1 LNTIARGPLADEE
14 LAVAW
19 MRMMG
24 AESVDYHRE
33 TIIERGDDHP
43 GTALDYYA
51 SRGETPL
58 AWGGSGAASL
68 GLFGAVDNS
77 SYDALYGP
85 GGATDPTSGERLVS
99 AKRPGM
105 ELVIAAHKSVA
116 ELGVLGRA
124 EDMHAIMDAERDA
137 TLAYLDE
144 MTKERGG
151 RRGVAAIPT
160 ETTGLVY
167 SHARHATTRAGDPGP
182 HDHVLIANVIE
193 MRDERG
199 GTKAPDT
206 TLWRE
211 HLHAATMVGRL
222 ASAKVAVDLGY
233 GIEADGG
240 PTGKL
245 GHWKI
250 AGIPDA
256 ALAVH
261 SKRAAEINQAVSA
274 RGFSTYQARAVAAR
288 ETRKQ
293 KRHSAVDDL
302 VPMWRGELDAAG
314 FAPRQLEADIARAGI
329 EYQRSRP
336 TRRMAP
342 RELSALAA
350 DVLGPEGTLSE
361 RKVFSRRDV
370 IVAIAPHLYGRSPA
384 ELDRVVSRV
393 LRDPEAIALLG
404 VPRATERAYSTA
416 TVLAA
421 ERSVEHAVA
430 RGIRATNA
438 ASVTNEVAD
447 GALARQG
454 RALGGPLR
462 GAHLRGVHLTDGQM
476 NAVKGITTSG
486 RGVELVVGVA
496 GSGKTTVMAAVRDAF
511 EAGGYVVVGTS
522 TSGQAARTLGREAG
536 IAESRT
542 LASLRWRIE
551 HERVALS
558 PRHVVVLDEAGMA
571 ADRDIAFL
579 LDEARLAGS
588 KVVLVGDDRQLG
600 AVGVGGALGALIERH
615 GGAVHALEQNVRQQN
630 HAEREALAHLRA
642 GDVSRAVEF
651 YATSG
656 RVVVAPGREGAL
668 KEMVE
673 AWSVD
678 VAAGKD
684 TAMFAWRR
692 ANVAEL
698 NRLAREK
705 MAAEGRLGGPEIE
718 VRGGARY
725 AAGDRIVTLAPG
737 RDGTVVTSERGL
749 VFLVDQ
755 EAERLVAK
763 MDDGREQVFE
773 RDEIGATQLAYGYA
787 TTVHRSQGAT
797 TGRAHVYEDGGG
809 RELAYV
815 AMSRAKEHTHV
826 YVAADDL
833 DVARE
838 DLLRAWQRERRWRWA
853 IDTGTPE
860 INGPEINGPE
870 INGPEING
878 QEVEAREPASLRRQ
892 ALVAER
898 ATYKAAFPMDRTEE
912 RRQATS
918 ERAAAVRQLDRLHL
932 DQGRTS
938 GGELGQVAGELSAAR
953 LHRLANERAAH
964 DKDLSRKFRRGARH
978 LAEAAARRERVAEE
992 KVVGLFASEERRLT
1006 DALDVAERNLAALV
1020 EKDAERGRWL
1030 EKHPEVPGRLREI
1043 GAEISGIDK
1052 EMEHERRAVVKELY
1066 PAPERAR
1073 TQGRSPSHDYSHDI
1087 EPPDLDFGLGL

>member
-1 LNTIARGPLADEE
+1 
-14 LAVAW
+14 

-33 TIIERGDDHP
+33 TIIERGDDHR
-43 GTALDYYA
+43 GAALDYYA

-68 GLFGAVDNS
+68 GLFGAVDNP
-77 SYDALYGP
+77 SYDAVFGP
-85 GGATDPTSGERLVS
+85 GGATDPTTGERLVS

-144 MTKERGG
+144 LTKERGG
-151 RRGVAAIPT
+151 RRGVAAVPT
-160 ETTGLVY
+160 ATSGLVY
-167 SHARHATTRAGDPGP
+167 ATARHATTRAGDPGP
-182 HDHVLIANVIE
+182 HDHVLIANVVQ

-250 AGIPDA
+250 KGIPDA

-261 SKRAAEINQAVSA
+261 SKRAAEINQAVSE
-274 RGFSTYQARAVAAR
+274 RGFSTYGARAVAAR

-314 FAPRQLEADIARAGI
+314 FAPRQLEADIERAGL
-329 EYQRSRP
+329 EYQRSHP
-336 TRRMAP
+336 ARRLSP

-350 DVLGPEGTLSE
+350 DVLGPEGTLSA

-370 IVAIAPHLYGRSPA
+370 IVALAPHLYGRSPA

-393 LRDPEAIALLG
+393 LRDPEAITLVG

-430 RGIRATNA
+430 RGIRATTA
-438 ASVTNEVAD
+438 ALVTKEVAD
-447 GALARQG
+447 AALARQG
-454 RALGGPLR
+454 QALGGPLG
-462 GAHLRGVHLTDGQM
+462 GAHLTEGQA

-579 LDEARLAGS
+579 LDEARLAGA

-615 GGAVHALEQNVRQQN
+615 GGAVHTLEHNVRQQN

-656 RVVVAPGREGAL
+656 AVVTAPGRDAAL

-673 AWSVD
+673 AWSAD

-705 MAAEGRLGGPEIE
+705 MAAEGRLGGPELE
-718 VRGGARY
+718 ARGGARY

-755 EAERLVAK
+755 EAQRLVAK

-773 RDEIGATQLAYGYA
+773 RDEIGATQLAHGYA

-838 DLLRAWQRERRWRWA
+838 DLGRAWQRERRWSWA

-860 INGPEINGPE
+860 INGPEINGK
-870 INGPEING
+870 
-878 QEVEAREPASLRRQ
+878 EVEAREPASLRRR

-898 ATYKAAFPMDRTEE
+898 ATYKAAFPVDLSEE

-918 ERAAAVRQLDRLHL
+918 ERAAAVRQLERLRL
-932 DQGRTS
+932 DQGRTA
-938 GGELGQVAGELSAAR
+938 GGELGQVAGELSVAR

-978 LAEAAARRERVAEE
+978 LAEAAAHKERAAEERVA
-992 KVVGLFASEERRLT
+992 GLFAAEERRLAE
-1006 DALDVAERNLAALV
+1006 ALDRADRKLGALV

-1052 EMEHERRAVVKELY
+1052 EMDRARRAVVKELY
-1066 PAPERAR
+1066 PAPERSR
-1073 TQGRSPSHDYSHDI
+1073 TQGRSPSHDYSRDI

>member
-1 LNTIARGPLADEE
+1 
-14 LAVAW
+14 

-43 GTALDYYA
+43 GAALDYYA

-68 GLFGAVDNS
+68 GLLGAVDNS

-144 MTKERGG
+144 LTKERGG
-151 RRGVAAIPT
+151 RRGVAATPT

-182 HDHVLIANVIE
+182 HDHVLIANVVE

-233 GIEADGG
+233 GIEADAG

-250 AGIPDA
+250 KGIPDA

-261 SKRAAEINQAVSA
+261 SKRSAEINQAVA
-274 RGFSTYQARAVAAR
+274 ERGFSTYGARAVAAR

-293 KRHSAVDDL
+293 KRHSAVDDP

-314 FAPRQLEADIARAGI
+314 FAPRQLENDIEQAGV
-329 EYQRSRP
+329 EYQRIRP
-336 TRRMAP
+336 RALSS

-370 IVAIAPHLYGRSPA
+370 IVALAPHLYGRSPA

-393 LRDPEAIALLG
+393 LRDPEAITLVG
-404 VPRATERAYSTA
+404 VPRASERAYSTA

-421 ERSVEHAVA
+421 ECSVEHAVA
-430 RGIRATNA
+430 RGIMAKGA

-447 GALARQG
+447 GALARQ
-454 RALGGPLR
+454 RQALGGPLR
-462 GAHLRGVHLTDGQM
+462 GAHLTEGQA

-542 LASLRWRIE
+542 LASLRWQIE
-551 HERVALS
+551 HDRVALS

-615 GGAVHALEQNVRQQN
+615 GGAVHALEHNVRQQN
-630 HAEREALAHLRA
+630 HAEREALTHLRA

-656 RVVVAPGREGAL
+656 RVVTAPGREGAL

-673 AWSVD
+673 AWSAD

-705 MAAEGRLGGPEIE
+705 MAAEGRLGGPQIE
-718 VRGGARY
+718 ARGGARY

-737 RDGTVVTSERGL
+737 RDGKVVTSERGL

-755 EAERLVAK
+755 EAQRLVAK

-773 RDEIGATQLAYGYA
+773 RDQIGATQLAHGYA

-838 DLLRAWQRERRWRWA
+838 DLGRAWQRERRWRWA

-860 INGPEINGPE
+860 ING
-870 INGPEING
+870 
-878 QEVEAREPASLRRQ
+878 QEVQAREPASLRRRS
-892 ALVAER
+892 LVAER
-898 ATYKAAFPMDRTEE
+898 ATYKAGFPVDLTEE
-912 RRQATS
+912 LRQATS
-918 ERAAAVRQLDRLHL
+918 ERTAALRQLDRLRL
-932 DQGRTS
+932 DQGRTA

-953 LHRLANERAAH
+953 QHRLANERAAH

-978 LAEAAARRERVAEE
+978 FAEAAAHKERAAEE
-992 KVVGLFASEERRLT
+992 KVAGLFASEERRLT
-1006 DALDVAERNLAALV
+1006 EALDVAERKLGALV
-1020 EKDAERGRWL
+1020 EKDAERGRWI

-1043 GAEISGIDK
+1043 GIEISGIDK
-1052 EMEHERRAVVKELY
+1052 VMDRARRGVIKELY
-1066 PAPERAR
+1066 PAPERSR

>member
-1 LNTIARGPLADEE
+1 
-14 LAVAW
+14 VAW

-33 TIIERGDDHP
+33 TIIERGDDHR
-43 GTALDYYA
+43 GAALDYYA

-68 GLFGAVDNS
+68 GLLGAVDNS
-77 SYDALYGP
+77 SYDALFGP
-85 GGATDPTSGERLVS
+85 GGATDPVTGERLVS

-144 MTKERGG
+144 LTKERGG
-151 RRGVAAIPT
+151 RRGVAAVAT

-167 SHARHATTRAGDPGP
+167 ATARHATTRAGDPGP
-182 HDHVLIANVIE
+182 HDHVLIANVIQ
-193 MRDERG
+193 MRDAKG

-261 SKRAAEINQAVSA
+261 SKRSAEINQAVSE

-314 FAPRQLEADIARAGI
+314 FAPRQLEADIAWAGV

-336 TRRMAP
+336 RALSS

-393 LRDPEAIALLG
+393 MRDPEAIALLG

-430 RGIRATNA
+430 RGIRAKGA

-447 GALARQG
+447 GALARQ
-454 RALGGPLR
+454 RQALGGPLR
-462 GAHLRGVHLTDGQM
+462 GVHLTEGQA

-542 LASLRWRIE
+542 LASLRWQIE

-579 LDEARLAGS
+579 LDEARLAGA

-615 GGAVHALEQNVRQQN
+615 GGAVHTLEHNVRQHN
-630 HAEREALAHLRA
+630 HAERQALAELRA

-651 YATSG
+651 YVTSG
-656 RVVVAPGREGAL
+656 RVVTAPAREAAL

-673 AWSVD
+673 AWSAD

-705 MAAEGRLGGPEIE
+705 MAAEGRLGGPQIGA
-718 VRGGARY
+718 RGGARY

-737 RDGTVVTSERGL
+737 RDGKVVTSERGL

-773 RDEIGATQLAYGYA
+773 RDQIGAMQLAYGYA

-838 DLLRAWQRERRWRWA
+838 DLVRAWQRERRWTWA

-860 INGPEINGPE
+860 ITGK
-870 INGPEING
+870 
-878 QEVEAREPASLRRQ
+878 EVEVREPASLRRQ

-898 ATYKAAFPMDRTEE
+898 ATYKAAFPVDLSEE
-912 RRQATS
+912 LRQATS
-918 ERAAAVRQLDRLHL
+918 ARAAALRQLERLRI

-938 GGELGQVAGELSAAR
+938 DGELGQAAGELFATR
-953 LHRLANERAAH
+953 QHRLANDRAAH

-978 LAEAAARRERVAEE
+978 FAEAAAHKERAAEE
-992 KVVGLFASEERRLT
+992 KVAGLFASEERRLT
-1006 DALDVAERNLAALV
+1006 DALEVADRKLGALV
-1020 EKDAERGRWL
+1020 EKDAERGRWI

-1052 EMEHERRAVVKELY
+1052 EMDRARRAVVKELY
-1066 PAPERAR
+1066 PAPERSR
-1073 TQGRSPSHDYSHDI
+1073 SQGRSPSHDYSRDI

>member
-1 LNTIARGPLADEE
+1 LNTIARGSLADEE

-33 TIIERGDDHP
+33 TIIERGDDHR
-43 GTALDYYA
+43 GAALDYYA

-68 GLFGAVDNS
+68 GLLGAVDNP

-85 GGATDPTSGERLVS
+85 GGATDPTSGQRLVS

-116 ELGVLGRA
+116 ELGVLARA

-144 MTKERGG
+144 LTKERGG
-151 RRGVAAIPT
+151 RRGVAAVPT

-167 SHARHATTRAGDPGP
+167 STARHATTRAGDPGP
-182 HDHVLIANVIE
+182 HDHVLIANVIQ

-250 AGIPDA
+250 KGIPDA

-261 SKRAAEINQAVSA
+261 SKRSAEINQATHD
-274 RGFSTYQARAVAAR
+274 RGFSTYQARQIAAR

-293 KRHSAVDDL
+293 KRHSAVDAL

-314 FAPRQLEADIARAGI
+314 FAPRQLGNDIERAGL

-336 TRRMAP
+336 ARRLSP

-350 DVLGPEGTLSE
+350 DVLGPEGTLSA

-370 IVAIAPHLYGRSPA
+370 IVAIAPHLYGRAPA

-430 RGIRATNA
+430 RGIRAKGA

-447 GALARQG
+447 AALARQG
-454 RALGGPLR
+454 RALGGPLS
-462 GAHLRGVHLTDGQM
+462 GAHLSGVHLTEGQT

-542 LASLRWRIE
+542 LASLRWQIE
-551 HERVALS
+551 HDRVVLS

-615 GGAVHALEQNVRQQN
+615 GGAVHTLEHNVRQQN
-630 HAEREALAHLRA
+630 HAEREALAELRA
-642 GDVSRAVEF
+642 GDVQRAVEF

-656 RVVVAPGREGAL
+656 RVVTAPGREGAL

-673 AWSVD
+673 AWSAD
-678 VAAGKD
+678 VGVGKE

-705 MAAEGRLGGPEIE
+705 MAAEGRLGGAEIE
-718 VRGGARY
+718 ARGGARY

-737 RDGTVVTSERGL
+737 RDGKVVTSERGL

-755 EAERLVAK
+755 EAQRLVAK

-833 DVARE
+833 DQARE
-838 DLLRAWQRERRWRWA
+838 DLVRAWQRERRWTWA
-853 IDTGTPE
+853 IDTGTP
-860 INGPEINGPE
+860 GM
-870 INGPEING
+870 
-878 QEVEAREPASLRRQ
+878 EVEAREPASLRRQ

-898 ATYKAAFPMDRTEE
+898 ATYKAAFPVDLSEE
-912 RRQATS
+912 LRQATS
-918 ERAAAVRQLDRLHL
+918 ARAAAARQLDRLRL
-932 DQGRTS
+932 DQGRTA

-953 LHRLANERAAH
+953 QHRLANERAAH

-978 LAEAAARRERVAEE
+978 LAEAAARRERAAEE
-992 KVVGLFASEERRLT
+992 KVAGLFASEERRLT
-1006 DALDVAERNLAALV
+1006 VALEVADRKLGALV
-1020 EKDAERGRWL
+1020 EKDAERGRWI
-1030 EKHPEVPGRLREI
+1030 EKHPEAPGRLREI
-1043 GAEISGIDK
+1043 GAEISGIDQ
-1052 EMEHERRAVVKELY
+1052 EMDRARRAVVKELY
-1066 PAPERAR
+1066 PAPERSR
-1073 TQGRSPSHDYSHDI
+1073 TQGRSPSHDYSRDI

>member
-1 LNTIARGPLADEE
+1 M
-14 LAVAW
+14 AW

-33 TIIERGDDHP
+33 TIIERGDDHR
-43 GTALDYYA
+43 GAALDYYA

-85 GGATDPTSGERLVS
+85 GGATDPITGERLVS

-144 MTKERGG
+144 LTKERGG
-151 RRGVAAIPT
+151 RRGMAAVPT
-160 ETTGLVY
+160 ETTGLAY
-167 SHARHATTRAGDPGP
+167 SIARHATTRAGDPGP

-250 AGIPDA
+250 KGIPDA

-261 SKRAAEINQAVSA
+261 SKRAAEINAAVA
-274 RGFSTYQARAVAAR
+274 ERGFSTYRARAVAAR

-314 FAPRQLEADIARAGI
+314 FAPRQLEADIEQAGV

-336 TRRMAP
+336 VHRLSP
-342 RELSALAA
+342 RELFALTT
-350 DVLGPEGTLSE
+350 DVLGPEGTLSA

-384 ELDRVVSRV
+384 ELDRVVSAV
-393 LRDPEAIALLG
+393 LRDPEAITLLG
-404 VPRATERAYSTA
+404 VPRASERAYSTA

-430 RGIRATNA
+430 RGIMAKGA
-438 ASVTNEVAD
+438 ALVTNEVAD
-447 GALARQG
+447 AALARQG
-454 RALGGPLR
+454 QALGGPLR
-462 GAHLRGVHLTDGQM
+462 GAHLTDGQM

-536 IAESRT
+536 IAASRT
-542 LASLRWRIE
+542 LASLRWQIE

-615 GGAVHALEQNVRQQN
+615 GGAVHTLEHNVRQQN
-630 HAEREALAHLRA
+630 HAEREALAELRA
-642 GDVSRAVEF
+642 GDVQRAVEF

-656 RVVVAPGREGAL
+656 RVVTAPGRDAVL

-673 AWSVD
+673 AWSAD

-705 MAAEGRLGGPEIE
+705 MAAEGRLGGAEIE
-718 VRGGARY
+718 ARGGARY

-737 RDGTVVTSERGL
+737 KDGTVVTSERGL

-755 EAERLVAK
+755 EAQRLVAK

-833 DVARE
+833 DMARE
-838 DLLRAWQRERRWRWA
+838 DLVRAWQRERRWRWA
-853 IDTGTPE
+853 IDTGTP
-860 INGPEINGPE
+860 GM
-870 INGPEING
+870 
-878 QEVEAREPASLRRQ
+878 EVEAREPASLRRQ

-898 ATYKAAFPMDRTEE
+898 ATYKAAFPVDLSEE

-918 ERAAAVRQLDRLHL
+918 ARAAAAGQLERLHL
-932 DQGRTS
+932 DQGRTA
-938 GGELGQVAGELSAAR
+938 GGELGQAAGELFVAR
-953 LHRLANERAAH
+953 QHRLANERAAH

-978 LAEAAARRERVAEE
+978 FAEAAAHKERAAEE
-992 KVVGLFASEERRLT
+992 KVAGLFALEERRLT
-1006 DALDVAERNLAALV
+1006 DALDVAERRLGALV
-1020 EKDAERGRWL
+1020 EKDAERGRWI

-1043 GAEISGIDK
+1043 GAEISRIDK
-1052 EMEHERRAVVKELY
+1052 EMDRARRAVVKELY
-1066 PAPERAR
+1066 PAPERSRA
-1073 TQGRSPSHDYSHDI
+1073 QGRSPSHDYSRDI